1 MFDIFCNLESTCC
14 NSAPKQP
21 KPPKQKKVKKEK
33 PKKGDAAE
41 KADGKEGKAEAKGS
55 GKDKEKTGKPS
66 PYQVH
71 NYSLPISNTFKKLF
85 IIIFL
90 IPKIHFHLCFYFLSQ
105 LFFIFF

>member
-1 MFDIFCNLESTCC
+1 MSLNFPKTRFYFEKQKLLKYFKYFLIKYLTFFCNLESTCC

-41 KADGKEGKAEAKGS
+41 KADGKDGKAEAKGS

-71 NYSLPISNTFKKLF
+71 
-85 IIIFL
+85 IILYPFQIL
-90 IPKIHFHLCFYFLSQ
+90 
-105 LFFIFF
+105 